1 MGAELDPA
9 GQGDRSST
17 SPAMGARPRRLGGAA
32 LDLAGQAMGV
42 ELDPAVQAMASF
54 GESRG
59 AEDAAKRM
67 KASGAWG
74 KSAAARLADKRRMRR
89 GSGRWARDV
98 MPSGSDLANLP
109 SQERG
114 IAKEIPSRGG

>member
-1 MGAELDPA
+1 
-9 GQGDRSST
+9 
-17 SPAMGARPRRLGGAA
+17 
-32 LDLAGQAMGV
+32 MGV

-74 KSAAARLADKRRMRR
+74 KSAAARLADKQR
-89 GSGRWARDV
+89 
-98 MPSGSDLANLP
+98 MPSGSALANLP